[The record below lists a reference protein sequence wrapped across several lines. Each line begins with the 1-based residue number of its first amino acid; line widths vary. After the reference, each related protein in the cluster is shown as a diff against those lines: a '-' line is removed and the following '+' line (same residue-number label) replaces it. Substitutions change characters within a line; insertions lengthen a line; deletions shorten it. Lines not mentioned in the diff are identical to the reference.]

1 MANLFKG
8 YAQKTDFSGNLLKG
22 VDPSDRIL
30 EEGKRHL
37 KQWKDVSQGEQ
48 ENQQRYLAGLEAKF
62 QAEEA
67 DRARNKKLEEY
78 FADGWGQALDKRHS
92 QLVKN
97 AQDKA
102 TESQQLAKKLQG
114 WSNKAAEIGVDAA
127 KGYAKAKQEFGMNLA
142 IDLGLSWE
150 QAKSIQTVE
159 DTLDATYKGTN
170 DAVLEARKK
179 GASWEQIE
187 QIKKLSFLGN
197 QGFRVGTAMRAGKDY
212 HINAIIKWGGEEFET
227 KYGMFSLHKATQQK
241 NLGAFEVV
249 KKKIRTKYINEVVAN
264 TGIKK
269 ELLVKYARD
278 DFIRVEG
285 RIKTTI
291 IEGSTKQSQELA
303 QRQAAQLTESK
314 LKTSAE
320 ALQKH
325 VQNDFGPNN
334 ENRAGALAA
343 HNNTLVD
350 LASTGRV
357 TSSQI
362 ESWLTQPWKINGKE
376 VEFQHQWPEK
386 AEALRE
392 AVKTHV
398 NKKNQDWLVMKR
410 DKERELDEK
419 AKALK
424 KQLLI
429 NGEELSSG
437 ERASMIA
444 EADKQYGEGN
454 AISKVL
460 IADNRDHVS
469 EANDTI
475 YEDELEKLKERGLVT
490 PSYVKSLGLTPT
502 NEAKWMKVAREQ
514 DPFQPSAKETKI
526 LEDLVDTKIND
537 ILKEFDEEAHKVSS
551 SVLAK
556 YTAKNTIKSY
566 FIAAAK
572 DPNLTRAQMIARAL
586 SEFEVDFAKDYQ
598 ITEFRTVN
606 GVKIRDPQFNKFA
619 VSAERHP
626 VAMSEITAEEVA
638 ANPRLPYEKLLFS
651 SPVPVVKFWTDL
663 SQGRDSGYPPEARHY
678 VSKVGIGPNG
688 EVKMTEL
695 MFMEA
700 QMKLIE
706 PEFEIPEEFK
716 QMHKMGIEKI
726 PVEWRKYIIGAHANV
741 NSQAASIKYGAG
753 LEHKDLQSSENYADQ
768 NQTPY
773 ANILRNPV
781 NYHAYLNT
789 ELTHEMLM
797 EDYYGRA

>member
-1 MANLFKG
+1 MSNLFKG

-30 EEGKRHL
+30 QEGKRYL
-37 KQWKDVSQGEQ
+37 KQWEAVSQGEQ
-48 ENQQRYLAGLEAKF
+48 QNQERYLAGLEAKF

-67 DRARNKKLEEY
+67 DRERNRKLEEY

-114 WSNKAAEIGVDAA
+114 WSTKAAEIGVDAA

-142 IDLGLSWE
+142 MDLGLSWE

-159 DTLDATYKGTN
+159 DTLDDTYKGTN

-212 HINAIIKWGGEEFET
+212 HINAIIKWGAEEFET
-227 KYGMFSLHKATQQK
+227 KYGMFSLHKATQQN
-241 NLGAFEVV
+241 NLEAYEVV
-249 KKKIRTKYINEVVAN
+249 REKLRTKYINEIVAN

-285 RIKTTI
+285 RIRTTI
-291 IEGSTKQSQELA
+291 IEGSTKQSQELV
-303 QRQAAQLTESK
+303 QRQAAQLTETK

-320 ALQKH
+320 ALKKH

-362 ESWLTQPWKINGKE
+362 ENWLTQPWEINGKE
-376 VEFQHQWPEK
+376 VEFQHQWPDK

-392 AVKTHV
+392 AVKVHA
-398 NKKNQDWLVMKR
+398 NKKNQNWLDMKR
-410 DKERELDEK
+410 GRKTEQEQK
-419 AKALK
+419 AEALR

-454 AISKVL
+454 EISKVL

-469 EANDTI
+469 EANDLI
-475 YEDELEKLKERGLVT
+475 FGDELELLKERGMVT
-490 PSYVKSLGLTPT
+490 PSYVKSLGLTPS

-514 DPFQPSAKETKI
+514 DPFQPSTKEAKI
-526 LEDLVDTKIND
+526 LESIVDTKIND
-537 ILKEFDEEAHKVSS
+537 ILKEFDEEAKNVSS

-556 YTAKNTIKSY
+556 YTARNKIKSY
-566 FIAAAK
+566 FTAAAK
-572 DPNLTRAQMIARAL
+572 DPTLTRSQMLARAQ
-586 SEFEVDFAKDYQ
+586 SEFEVDFARDYQ

-606 GVKIRDPQFNKFA
+606 GTKIRDLQFGKFA
-619 VSAERHP
+619 VSAERHS

-638 ANPRLPYEKLLFS
+638 ANPNLPYEKLLFNT
-651 SPVPVVKFWTDL
+651 PVPVVKFWKDL
-663 SQGRDSGYPPEARHY
+663 SQGRDSGYPAEARHY
-678 VSKVGIGPNG
+678 VSKVGIGPDG
-688 EVKMTEL
+688 EVKITEL

-700 QMKLIE
+700 QMKLID
-706 PEFEIPEEFK
+706 PAFEIPEEFK
-716 QMHKMGIEKI
+716 QMHKMGMEKI
-726 PVEWRKYIIGAHANV
+726 PPEWRKFIIGAHANV
-741 NSQAASIKYGAG
+741 NSAAATLKYNN
-753 LEHKDLQSSENYADQ
+753 LEHKDLPSSENYADQ
-768 NQTPY
+768 NKTPY
-773 ANILRNPV
+773 ANILRDPV
-781 NYHAYLNT
+781 KYHAYLNT
-789 ELTHEMLM
+789 ELTPEMLM